1 MALRN
6 IRVDEDEILRKK
18 SKVVK
23 EITPRTEELIDDM
36 IETVHESNGVGLAA
50 VQVGVLKRIC
60 IVTVEPPEIEM
71 PEVQE
76 GEEADGA
83 YGETD
88 GGYEEAEPVEI
99 NPLAHNNGE
108 DLVIIN
114 PEIFVAPDC
123 EEETDNEGCLSVPG
137 KFGLV
142 TRPYHI
148 TLKAFDR
155 NLEPF
160 ELEAEGL
167 LARAICHECDHMDG
181 ILYTDKVE
189 GELHDVSE
197 LMPPEDEDLSEDG
210 AFEDDLAAGTLE
222 EDFAAGAPEDFSDDA
237 SEGAKA

>member
-6 IRVDEDEILRKK
+6 IRVDDDEILRKK

-23 EITPRTEELIDDM
+23 EITPRTAELIDDM
-36 IETVHESNGVGLAA
+36 IETVHENNGIGLAA

-60 IVTVEPPEIEM
+60 IVTVEPPEIEL
-71 PEVQE
+71 PEPAE
-76 GEEADGA
+76 GEE
-83 YGETD
+83 EN
-88 GGYEEAEPVEI
+88 EEMEPVEI
-99 NPLAHNNGE
+99 NPLIHNNGE

-114 PEIFVAPDC
+114 PEIIPKEGD
-123 EEETDNEGCLSVPG
+123 EETDNEGCLSVPG

-142 TRPYHI
+142 TRPFHI

-155 NLEPF
+155 NLEPY

-167 LARAICHECDHMDG
+167 FARAICHECDHMDG

-197 LMPPEDEDLSEDG
+197 IMPLDEEEEL
-210 AFEDDLAAGTLE
+210 LE
-222 EDFAAGAPEDFSDDA
+222 EEADIEPQEEA
-237 SEGAKA
+237 

>member
-6 IRVDEDEILRKK
+6 IRVDDDEILRKK

-23 EITPRTEELIDDM
+23 EITPRTAELIDDL
-36 IETVHESNGVGLAA
+36 IDTVHENNGVGLAA

-60 IVTVEPPEIEM
+60 VVTVEPPEIEL
-71 PEVQE
+71 PELEE
-76 GEEADGA
+76 GEEGA
-83 YGETD
+83 EET
-88 GGYEEAEPVEI
+88 EEMEELEPVEI
-99 NPLAHNNGE
+99 NPLSHNNGE
-108 DLVIIN
+108 DLIIIN
-114 PEIFVAPDC
+114 PEIIPREG

-155 NLEPF
+155 DMNPY

-167 LARAICHECDHMDG
+167 FARAICHECDHMDG

-189 GELHDVSE
+189 GELHDVSDI
-197 LMPPEDEDLSEDG
+197 MPIDEEEEPEES
-210 AFEDDLAAGTLE
+210 AE
-222 EDFAAGAPEDFSDDA
+222 EGETQEEA
-237 SEGAKA
+237 SE